1 MIQAKQKKLAN
12 RRPVTPPPALKT
24 YSFEFQATG
33 RPVGIVWDK
42 RTRFDQLEARVHVR
56 VVSQRAARGRS
67 QGGAPQIFIAGT
79 EDGSQAARKGIPT
92 DLQLVLRG
100 VRSEAGE
107 MLRREMLTGLR
118 YRDIMNIMDDAM
130 KNAPMELVVCHT
142 LSRLTSVMI
151 PRG

>member
-1 MIQAKQKKLAN
+1 M
-12 RRPVTPPPALKT
+12 
-24 YSFEFQATG
+24 
-33 RPVGIVWDK
+33 
-42 RTRFDQLEARVHVR
+42 
-56 VVSQRAARGRS
+56 
-67 QGGAPQIFIAGT
+67 
-79 EDGSQAARKGIPT
+79 
-92 DLQLVLRG
+92 LRG